1 MQVASF
7 LQKTA
12 QNPVKE
18 KMWVDS
24 VFSLNSYENT
34 MKFTDDAPEN
44 NPKTLLQNL
53 NRTLLSFYSKML

>member
-24 VFSLNSYENT
+24 VFSLNSYRKYYEIYRWRSR
-34 MKFTDDAPEN
+34 KQPQ
-44 NPKTLLQNL
+44 NPIAK
-53 NRTLLSFYSKML
+53 S